1 MKDSNKRVLTLQ
13 DISCFGSCSLTVALP
28 IISAC
33 GIETAILPSAVLST
47 HTGGF
52 TDVEVCDLTDDI
64 MRMVNHWVKE
74 NISFDCLYTGYL
86 GSIRQ
91 IEYVREIKKKVINRD
106 GIFIL
111 DPAMADNGILYKGFD
126 EAYVKAMAGL
136 VGESEVLL
144 PNLTEA
150 CMMTGIE
157 YRKDD
162 HDEAYVEEILG
173 ALKAL
178 GATNVVLKGISFEEG
193 KIGIALCEGDN
204 VQYYF
209 TKRVGRGYHGTGDC
223 FAASFTGALIRGS
236 SMYDAGR
243 IAADFVVEGIRQTLN
258 DDNHPYGIRFERVL
272 PMLIDRLTP
281 C

>member
-136 VGESEVLL
+136 VGESGVLL
-144 PNLTEA
+144 PNLT
-150 CMMTGIE
+150 
-157 YRKDD
+157 
-162 HDEAYVEEILG
+162 
-173 ALKAL
+173 
-178 GATNVVLKGISFEEG
+178 
-193 KIGIALCEGDN
+193 
-204 VQYYF
+204 
-209 TKRVGRGYHGTGDC
+209 
-223 FAASFTGALIRGS
+223 
-236 SMYDAGR
+236 
-243 IAADFVVEGIRQTLN
+243 
-258 DDNHPYGIRFERVL
+258 
-272 PMLIDRLTP
+272 
-281 C
+281 